1 MPTPTLKEASQ
12 DMVRDFLRRPSVL
25 LAALLLGAFVSGFFV
40 HLLYGRW
47 TGPLPCAERLPG
59 VSASAT
65 DSSARGDLPVVD
77 VMEVERLQELAGVM
91 ARVRGRVHRVGH
103 SSKSNT
109 YFLDFGPSRSA
120 FTAVIFSS
128 AADAFLR
135 ENAHPNQ
142 FQGQEVELTGRIKD
156 DPKYGLEMILEGPAQ
171 IKVQP

>member
-1 MPTPTLKEASQ
+1 MAPGLIQ
-12 DMVRDFLRRPSVL
+12 GLIQRLSVSS
-25 LAALLLGAFVSGFFV
+25 ATLLLGAFLSGFLA

-47 TGPLPCAERLPG
+47 AGPAPLPG
-59 VSASAT
+59 VSASAAN
-65 DSSARGDLPVVD
+65 SSAAADLPVVD
-77 VMEVERLQELAGVM
+77 VMEVERLQELAGVL

-135 ENAHPNQ
+135 GNAHPNQ

-171 IKVQP
+171 IKVLP

>member
-1 MPTPTLKEASQ
+1 
-12 DMVRDFLRRPSVL
+12 MVRDFLRRLSVP
-25 LAALLLGAFVSGFFV
+25 LAALLLGAFVAGFFV

-47 TGPLPCAERLPG
+47 VGPAPCAEPLPG
-59 VSASAT
+59 ASASAT
-65 DSSARGDLPVVD
+65 DPSTPGDLPLVD
-77 VMEVERLQELAGVM
+77 VMEVERLQELAGVL

-135 ENAHPNQ
+135 EKAHPNQ
-142 FQGQEVELTGRIKD
+142 FQSQEVELTGRIKD
-156 DPKYGLEMILEGPAQ
+156 DPKYGLEMILESPAQ
-171 IKVQP
+171 IRVLP

>member
-1 MPTPTLKEASQ
+1 MVPGFLKRLS
-12 DMVRDFLRRPSVL
+12 VR
-25 LAALLLGAFVSGFFV
+25 LAALLLGAFLAGFFV

-47 TGPLPCAERLPG
+47 AGLPACTEPPAG
-59 VSASAT
+59 ASASAT
-65 DSSARGDLPVVD
+65 DPSAAADLPVVD
-77 VMEVERLQELAGVM
+77 VMEVERLQDLAGVL

-135 ENAHPNQ
+135 GNAHPNQ

-171 IKVQP
+171 IEILP

>member
-1 MPTPTLKEASQ
+1 MARAFFQRLFVS
-12 DMVRDFLRRPSVL
+12 S
-25 LAALLLGAFVSGFFV
+25 AALLLGAFVSGFFA

-47 TGPLPCAERLPG
+47 TEPEPCTEPA
-59 VSASAT
+59 VASSASAT
-65 DSSARGDLPVVD
+65 VSSAPANLPVVD
-77 VMEVERLQELAGVM
+77 VMEVERLQELAGVLV
-91 ARVRGRVHRVGH
+91 RVRGRVHRVGH

-135 ENAHPNQ
+135 GNAHPNQ

-171 IKVQP
+171 IEILP

>member
-1 MPTPTLKEASQ
+1 MAPGLIQ
-12 DMVRDFLRRPSVL
+12 RLSVSS
-25 LAALLLGAFVSGFFV
+25 ATLLLGAFLSGFLA

-47 TGPLPCAERLPG
+47 AGPAPCLEYSAG
-59 VSASAT
+59 VSAAAT
-65 DSSARGDLPVVD
+65 DSSATAELPVVD
-77 VMEVERLQELAGVM
+77 VMEVERLQELAGVL

-135 ENAHPNQ
+135 QNAHPKQ

-171 IKVQP
+171 IKAVP

>member
-1 MPTPTLKEASQ
+1 MARAFFQRLFVS
-12 DMVRDFLRRPSVL
+12 S
-25 LAALLLGAFVSGFFV
+25 AALLLGAFVSGFFA

-47 TGPLPCAERLPG
+47 TEPGPCTEPA
-59 VSASAT
+59 VASSASAT
-65 DSSARGDLPVVD
+65 VSSAPADLPVVD
-77 VMEVERLQELAGVM
+77 VMEVERLQELAGVL

-135 ENAHPNQ
+135 GNAHPNQ

-171 IKVQP
+171 IKVLP